1 MTQDAWRKLGARD
14 FPTLGRVRHCYV
26 LSVFTRQGAGGN
38 LLGVVTDVS
47 GLPEVTMQSI
57 ATDLG
62 FSETIFVDWREGGLP
77 IVRIFTPAREL
88 PFAGHPLV
96 GAAWVLS
103 VLGPGGPG
111 RISCEVGDVSY
122 RRSGEMMWVECGDD
136 QPLRAI
142 DPPPAFSPV
151 STFAVDMPITYT
163 IMQLG
168 SAAEVAATP
177 AASVP
182 TDTYVWAWV
191 DGSHDVKARFFAPAL
206 GVDEDPATG
215 SAAVALA
222 RVLSTLGMASGS
234 ITVYQGDELGCP
246 SSILLD
252 WSPGRIA
259 IGGGVERLETRELAV

>member
-1 MTQDAWRKLGARD
+1 
-14 FPTLGRVRHCYV
+14 VRHCYV

-47 GLPEVTMQSI
+47 GLPDVTMQSI

-62 FSETIFVDWREGGLP
+62 FSETIFVDWRQGGLP
-77 IVRIFTPAREL
+77 VVRIFTPALEL

-111 RISCEVGDVSY
+111 RIRCEVGEVSY
-122 RRSGEMMWVECGDD
+122 RRSADTMWVECGDD
-136 QPLRAI
+136 QPLRAV
-142 DPPPAFSPV
+142 DPPIGFSPL
-151 STFAVDMPITYT
+151 STFSVDMPITYT
-163 IMQLG
+163 IMQLA
-168 SAAEVAATP
+168 SAAEVASTP

-182 TDTYVWAWV
+182 TDTYVWGWV
-191 DGSHDVKARFFAPAL
+191 EGSHDVKARFFAPAL

-222 RVLSTLGMASGS
+222 RVLSTLGMATGS
-234 ITVYQGDELGCP
+234 ITVYQGDEIGSP

-252 WSPGRIA
+252 WSPGKIA
-259 IGGGVERLETRELAV
+259 IGGEVRRLETRELAV

>member
-1 MTQDAWRKLGARD
+1 M
-14 FPTLGRVRHCYV
+14 RHCYV

-47 GLPEVTMQSI
+47 GLPDATMQSI

-62 FSETIFVDWREGGLP
+62 FSETIFLDWREGGLP
-77 IVRIFTPAREL
+77 VVRIFTPACEL

-111 RISCEVGDVSY
+111 RVRCEVGEVSY
-122 RRSGEMMWVECGDD
+122 RRSGETMWVECGDD
-136 QPLRAI
+136 QPLRAVN
-142 DPPPAFSPV
+142 PPAAFSPV
-151 STFAVDMPITYT
+151 STFVVEMPISYT
-163 IMQLG
+163 MMQLA
-168 SAAEVAATP
+168 SADEVAAAS

-182 TDTYVWAWV
+182 TDTCVWAWV

-222 RVLSTLGMASGS
+222 RVLSTLGMSTGS
-234 ITVYQGDELGCP
+234 ITVYQGDEVGSP

-259 IGGGVERLETRELAV
+259 IGGEVRRLETRELAV

>member
-1 MTQDAWRKLGARD
+1 M
-14 FPTLGRVRHCYV
+14 RHCYV
-26 LSVFTRQGAGGN
+26 LSVFTRQGTGGN

-47 GLPEVTMQSI
+47 GLPDATMQSI

-62 FSETIFVDWREGGLP
+62 FSETVFVDWREGGMP
-77 IVRIFTPAREL
+77 VVRIFTPAREL

-111 RISCEVGDVSY
+111 RLGCQAGEVSY
-122 RRSGEMMWVECGDD
+122 RRSGEGIWVECPDD
-136 QPLRAI
+136 QPLRAVE
-142 DPPPAFSPV
+142 PPPAFSPL
-151 STFAVDMPITYT
+151 STFEVEMPIAYT
-163 IMQLG
+163 VVQLA
-168 SAAEVAATP
+168 SADEVAATP

-182 TDTYVWAWV
+182 TDTYLWAWV

-222 RVLSTLGMASGS
+222 RVLSTLGMATGS
-234 ITVYQGDELGCP
+234 ITVYQGDEVGAP

-252 WSPGRIA
+252 WSPGIIA
-259 IGGGVERLETRELAV
+259 IGGEVRRLETRELAA